1 MPPTIRLQQGA
12 RILLNYLHL
21 AKLIL
26 QLAVCPKWDQNS
38 NNELNRDAF
47 KVDPNVIK
55 EYSHLE
61 QIASQP
67 LPIS

>member
-1 MPPTIRLQQGA
+1 MGS
-12 RILLNYLHL
+12 
-21 AKLIL
+21 
-26 QLAVCPKWDQNS
+26 NS

-55 EYSHLE
+55 EYSRLK